1 MISMVDFL
9 PDINI
14 FAVFVVFGVNIIL
27 GVLWYSKFLFG
38 NYWIKEM
45 EFTDEDLVS
54 PSPVFFVFTLL
65 SGLIMSLVLA
75 FFVSYAGADNFF
87 EGLYLGFLA
96 FIGFV
101 ATSHIN
107 TIVYEGRKISIYLLY
122 MGYQLV
128 YFLFAGILFAVW

>member
-14 FAVFVVFGVNIIL
+14 FAVFLVFGVNIIL

-75 FFVSYAGADNFF
+75 FFVSYAGADNFI

-101 ATSHIN
+101 ATSHVN
-107 TIVYEGRKISIYLLY
+107 TIVYEGRKISVYLLY

-128 YFLFAGILFAVW
+128 YFLFAGMLFAVW

>member
-14 FAVFVVFGVNIIL
+14 FAVFLVFGVNIIL

-107 TIVYEGRKISIYLLY
+107 TIVYEGRKISVYLLY

-128 YFLFAGILFAVW
+128 YFLFAGMLFAVW